1 MVRFV
6 TLLGF
11 AALAMAV
18 FAANAASRE
27 PLLLIPTGDD
37 SRKTNDQTSK
47 RLPVLQAVLPFH
59 APFSLN

>member
-6 TLLGF
+6 TLLSF

-18 FAANAASRE
+18 FAANAAFRE
-27 PLLLIPTGDD
+27 PVLIPTGDD

>member
-1 MVRFV
+1 MYRFV

-11 AALAMAV
+11 AALTVAV

-27 PLLLIPTGDD
+27 PSQTTSDDLQNANDPANQRLSTWEPLL
-37 SRKTNDQTSK
+37 S
-47 RLPVLQAVLPFH
+47 FH